1 MQTIVLVPE
10 EELTSQLLTAGF
22 QPRLWVNQLGER
34 FCNESICWKFPMAGN
49 ALARQPNAR
58 AWCIFDDDTRVHMKE
73 EGVLYVLGEF
83 YDILKNL
90 PDIDEELARGM
101 GEGKVFK
108 GDSLEELAAQ
118 IDIDEKAF
126 QETVDEYNSC
136 AESNHDHVFYK
147 DRMYLQPIRTPTFYA
162 VKLGLAAFMTN
173 GGIRIN
179 HRTEVLT
186 KEREVIPGL
195 YAAGCSAGG
204 LLGDTYE
211 VSTTGGSLSFAVNS
225 GRMAGD
231 AALQYL
237 GK

>member
-1 MQTIVLVPE
+1 
-10 EELTSQLLTAGF
+10 
-22 QPRLWVNQLGER
+22 
-34 FCNESICWKFPMAGN
+34 
-49 ALARQPNAR
+49 
-58 AWCIFDDDTRVHMKE
+58 MK
-73 EGVLYVLGEF
+73 
-83 YDILKNL
+83 
-90 PDIDEELARGM
+90 
-101 GEGKVFK
+101 EGKVFK
-108 GDSLEELAAQ
+108 GQSLAELAVQ
-118 IDIDEKAF
+118 IDVDEKVF

-136 AESNHDHVFYK
+136 VKSNCDHIFFK
-147 DRMYLQPIRTPTFYA
+147 DRMYLQPIETPAFYA

-186 KEREVIPGL
+186 KERKAIPGL
-195 YAAGCSAGG
+195 FAAGCCAGG

-225 GRMAGD
+225 GRMAGE